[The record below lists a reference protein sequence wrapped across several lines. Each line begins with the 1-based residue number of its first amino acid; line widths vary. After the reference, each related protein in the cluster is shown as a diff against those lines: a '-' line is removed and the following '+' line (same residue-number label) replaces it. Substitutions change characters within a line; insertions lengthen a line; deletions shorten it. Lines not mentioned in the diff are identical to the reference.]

1 MSSYPNLSPPTKSSS
16 SNNNSGSI
24 PSSLVPDYSP
34 YSMSHHPHHHLH
46 HTSYDPVGMGM
57 MSSGGMPVAGHHQ
70 FTMTSSGALEPIYHP
85 TSASSSI
92 QQQFGKSLIESSGE
106 QAQMTYDEHLSA
118 VLSSRGNNDLLVK
131 KEDSSHHQ
139 HLHHNLHHNHLIHNQ
154 LQQSHQQYLDEK
166 QVHLHQNQHQQ
177 HQVSS
182 GAATSNSLATMSSG
196 LKSKSGKISSGGG
209 HHQSS
214 SSNQSIYFN
223 YLFNFNF

>member
-1 MSSYPNLSPPTKSSS
+1 MSSYPNLSPPTKSS
-16 SNNNSGSI
+16 NNSSGVGIGGI
-24 PSSLVPDYSP
+24 PGSLVPDYSP
-34 YSMSHHPHHHLH
+34 YSMSHHSHHHLH

-57 MSSGGMPVAGHHQ
+57 MSSGVGMPVGGHQ
-70 FTMTSSGALEPIYHP
+70 FTSGAFEPIYHP

-118 VLSSRGNNDLLVK
+118 VLSSRGTNELLVK

-139 HLHHNLHHNHLIHNQ
+139 HLHHNLHHNHLIHSQ

-166 QVHLHQNQHQQ
+166 QVHLHQHQHQQ
-177 HQVSS
+177 QVSS
-182 GAATSNSLATMSSG
+182 GGATSNSLATMSSG
-196 LKSKSGKISSGGG
+196 LKNKSGKISSGGG

-214 SSNQSIYFN
+214 SSNQSIYF
-223 YLFNFNF
+223 